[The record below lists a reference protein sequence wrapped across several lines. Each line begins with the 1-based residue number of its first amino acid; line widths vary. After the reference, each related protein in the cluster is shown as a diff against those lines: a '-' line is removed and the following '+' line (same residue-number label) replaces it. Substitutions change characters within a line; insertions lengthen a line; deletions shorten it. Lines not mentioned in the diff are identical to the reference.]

1 MLSYYKTNFS
11 CQIIILGP
19 RETAEI
25 NHLTSTAQPTIINQ
39 EIKVSNITS
48 LLMEPVILDNVE
60 SLYLQTKD
68 EQTNDQVDSGDDT
81 SDDNDDNINNETLP
95 SDNSAEADDNK
106 NELDT
111 AEEVVRRKNKNNLA
125 TTTEIVPS
133 TTTPEETTAT
143 TTTTAT
149 TSATTMKVK
158 QDSRNSARTEDVQ
171 KDKQRQNDKILNN
184 ADQNI
189 SEKIRKVNDDQALIE
204 NDKEE
209 EAPNMRKPKKLRNR
223 TKVSKL
229 DSNDVVYILYLRDK
243 RNI

>member
-1 MLSYYKTNFS
+1 
-11 CQIIILGP
+11 
-19 RETAEI
+19 
-25 NHLTSTAQPTIINQ
+25 
-39 EIKVSNITS
+39 
-48 LLMEPVILDNVE
+48 MEPVILDNVE

-81 SDDNDDNINNETLP
+81 SDDNDDSINNETLP

-125 TTTEIVPS
+125 TTSEIVPS
-133 TTTPEETTAT
+133 TTTTTTPEETTAT

-158 QDSRNSARTEDVQ
+158 QDSRNSAKTEDVQ

-204 NDKEE
+204 NDKKE
-209 EAPNMRKPKKLRNR
+209 EAPIMRKPKKLIQSKKLRNR

>member
-1 MLSYYKTNFS
+1 M
-11 CQIIILGP
+11 
-19 RETAEI
+19 EI
-25 NHLTSTAQPTIINQ
+25 NHLTSTAQSTIINQ
-39 EIKVSNITS
+39 EIKVSNKTS

-149 TSATTMKVK
+149 TSSTTMKVK
-158 QDSRNSARTEDVQ
+158 QDSRNSARTDDVQ
-171 KDKQRQNDKILNN
+171 TDKQRQNDKILNN

-189 SEKIRKVNDDQALIE
+189 SEKIRKVNDDQRLIE
-204 NDKEE
+204 NDKKE
-209 EAPNMRKPKKLRNR
+209 EAPIMRKPKKLIQSKKLRNR